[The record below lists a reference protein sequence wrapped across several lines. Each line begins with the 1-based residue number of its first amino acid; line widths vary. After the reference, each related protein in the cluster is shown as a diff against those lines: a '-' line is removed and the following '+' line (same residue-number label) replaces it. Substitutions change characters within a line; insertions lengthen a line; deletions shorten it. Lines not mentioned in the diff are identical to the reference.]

1 MMVRF
6 TNHSV
11 GFDEYIWD
19 FGDGMYSYATDEA
32 LHGYESAGTY
42 IVTLTG
48 VIGKQR
54 YDYRQEIA
62 ISDPVPYIAGYT
74 IYHIPY
80 TGRYYK
86 LIFKDDSLFPSAWDF
101 QTMYTAA
108 QELAQGGRG
117 YLDKLYYYNWAYQTG
132 FVVYES
138 LLLKLFG
145 PGQFSLQ
152 VMNAVWMG
160 GIGVLVHRIAL
171 RILPA
176 RTAACA
182 AVLYALYPAPYFL
195 AAVLTNQH
203 ICVFFLY
210 LAVWLLIGRQEL
222 SAAVK

>member
-1 MMVRF
+1 MRRFIILLAACAVLFGCKKKTDDPVTLSFECDRIAPMMVRF

-74 IYHIPY
+74 LYHIPY

-101 QTMYTAA
+101 QTMYTPMLSDADLPYTIYFA
-108 QELAQGGRG
+108 SPVPMDDLNSHTYYTVQVIRNTTTSGGNEVQCMKQQLKVKDIKQYREEYILQTETG
-117 YLDKLYYYNWAYQTG
+117 TTAVGVHMAYD
-132 FVVYES
+132 Y
-138 LLLKLFG
+138 
-145 PGQFSLQ
+145 
-152 VMNAVWMG
+152 
-160 GIGVLVHRIAL
+160 
-171 RILPA
+171 
-176 RTAACA
+176 
-182 AVLYALYPAPYFL
+182 
-195 AAVLTNQH
+195 
-203 ICVFFLY
+203 
-210 LAVWLLIGRQEL
+210 
-222 SAAVK
+222 